1 MPRSVRLSIF
11 ALALVAA
18 PALAQEVPSSG
29 QKLALYTKPAVVRI
43 YGAWIATFRFNNRNW
58 PEAIGGTGS
67 GFFISPDGYVATN
80 AHVVQVIHDGED
92 KAKELLAQEVIKDIV
107 TTYKADFAKMT
118 QDQARK
124 VLANVEMGEVKK
136 LNFVILPN
144 GERAAYD
151 IKAYGA
157 PIGEGKDC
165 AVIKIPTKNAPTLV
179 MGDSQKV
186 QIQDRVYVI
195 GYPGV
200 ADVSGLLDEKSQLE
214 ASITDGAISAV
225 KTTAD
230 GDQVIQVSAP
240 ITHGNS
246 GGPAVNERGEV
257 VGLATFGNVKEVQGF
272 NFLVASSTLAEF
284 VRQAGATPGSSET
297 DREWHTA
304 LDLFWDARYTAAI
317 EKLQEVESLF
327 PAQVEAKKL
336 EDQARDLK
344 RAGKERKSGA
354 IWLVVA
360 GLAVVVLAAAA
371 LVLMRKNKGGA
382 GAAVPRPVGA
392 QPSQPVVQSG
402 QMMGGPMGGAM
413 AAPMGGQPIV
423 QAGGGAAGARVQIP
437 PTIAVAGSSQP
448 VPKTMFAEGRIGSL
462 TCTRGKLVGQRF
474 TLTPEGILIGR
485 QPGVAHIVVNDGRA
499 SGEHVWLKWE
509 EGKLFAIDQGTT
521 NGTFLNDMK
530 RGRISRAE
538 LKDGD
543 IVIVADPECC
553 SLSIKLG

>member
-1 MPRSVRLSIF
+1 MSRSARFTFF
-11 ALALVAA
+11 AFLLGLLGA
-18 PALAQEVPSSG
+18 PAVAQEPPSSG

-43 YGAWIATFRFNNRNW
+43 YGAWIAQFRFNNRTW

-92 KAKELLAQEVIKDIV
+92 KAKEALAQAVIKDII

-124 VLANVEMGEVKK
+124 VLANVEMGEIKK

-144 GERAAYD
+144 GDRAAYD

-179 MGDSQKV
+179 IGDSQKV

-200 ADVSGLLDEKSQLE
+200 ADVNGLLDEKSQLE

-284 VRQAGATPGSSET
+284 VRQAGASPASSET

-360 GLAVVVLAAAA
+360 GLAVVVLAGAA
-371 LVLMRKNKGGA
+371 LLLMRKGKGGA
-382 GAAVPRPVGA
+382 SAAPRPVGA
-392 QPSQPVVQSG
+392 QPSQPSGPAIQSAE
-402 QMMGGPMGGAM
+402 QQRM
-413 AAPMGGQPIV
+413 V
-423 QAGGGAAGARVQIP
+423 IP

-448 VPKTMFAEGRIGSL
+448 VPKTMFAEGRVGSL

-474 TLTPEGILIGR
+474 SLTPEGILIGR

-521 NGTFLNDMK
+521 NGTFLNDLK

-538 LKDGD
+538 VKDGD
-543 IVIVADPECC
+543 VVIVADPECC
-553 SLSIKLG
+553 SLSVKLG

>member
-1 MPRSVRLSIF
+1 MPRSVRLCVF
-11 ALALVAA
+11 ALALAAA
-18 PALAQEVPSSG
+18 PAFSVFGQEAPSSG

-107 TTYKADFAKMT
+107 TTYKAEFAKMT

-124 VLANVEMGEVKK
+124 VLANVEMGEIKK

-179 MGDSQKV
+179 IGDSQKV

-200 ADVSGLLDEKSQLE
+200 ADVNGLLDEKSQLE

-284 VRQAGATPGSSET
+284 VRQAGAAPGSSET

-327 PAQVEAKKL
+327 PGQVEAKKL

-360 GLAVVVLAAAA
+360 GLAVVVLAGAA
-371 LVLMRKNKGGA
+371 LVLMRKNKGGG
-382 GAAVPRPVGA
+382 GAVARPVGA
-392 QPSQPVVQSG
+392 QPSQPVLQSG
-402 QMMGGPMGGAM
+402 PLVQ
-413 AAPMGGQPIV
+413 PMGGQPMG
-423 QAGGGAAGARVQIP
+423 QPMGQGRLQIP

-448 VPKTMFAEGRIGSL
+448 VPKTMFAEGRVGSL
-462 TCTRGKLVGQRF
+462 TCTRGKLAGQRF
-474 TLTPEGILIGR
+474 TLTPEGVLIGR

-543 IVIVADPECC
+543 VVIVADPECL
-553 SLSIKLG
+553 SLSVKLG

>member
-1 MPRSVRLSIF
+1 MPRSVRLCIF
-11 ALALVAA
+11 ALAFAA
-18 PALAQEVPSSG
+18 GPAMAQETPSSG

-92 KAKELLAQEVIKDIV
+92 KAKELLAQEVIKDII
-107 TTYKADFAKMT
+107 TTYKAEFAKMT

-124 VLANVEMGEVKK
+124 VLANVEMGEIKK

-179 MGDSQKV
+179 IGDSQKV

-200 ADVSGLLDEKSQLE
+200 ADVNGLLDEKSQLE

-257 VGLATFGNVKEVQGF
+257 VGLATFGNAKEVQGF

-284 VRQAGATPGSSET
+284 VRQAGASPGSSET

-344 RAGKERKSGA
+344 RSGKERKSGA

-360 GLAVVVLAAAA
+360 GLAVVVLAGAA
-371 LVLMRKNKGGA
+371 LVLMRKGKGGGA
-382 GAAVPRPVGA
+382 GAAAPRPVGA
-392 QPSQPVVQSG
+392 QPSQPVLQSG
-402 QMMGGPMGGAM
+402 PLVQPGP
-413 AAPMGGQPIV
+413 
-423 QAGGGAAGARVQIP
+423 GAAGGRVQIP

-448 VPKTMFAEGRIGSL
+448 VPKTMFAEGRVGSL
-462 TCTRGKLVGQRF
+462 TCTRGKLAGQRF

-543 IVIVADPECC
+543 VVIVADPECL
-553 SLSIKLG
+553 SLSVKLG

>member
-1 MPRSVRLSIF
+1 
-11 ALALVAA
+11 
-18 PALAQEVPSSG
+18 
-29 QKLALYTKPAVVRI
+29 
-43 YGAWIATFRFNNRNW
+43 
-58 PEAIGGTGS
+58 
-67 GFFISPDGYVATN
+67 
-80 AHVVQVIHDGED
+80 
-92 KAKELLAQEVIKDIV
+92 
-107 TTYKADFAKMT
+107 
-118 QDQARK
+118 
-124 VLANVEMGEVKK
+124 
-136 LNFVILPN
+136 VILPN

-179 MGDSQKV
+179 IGDSQKV

-200 ADVSGLLDEKSQLE
+200 ADVNGLLDEKSQLE
-214 ASITDGAISAV
+214 ASITDGAISAI

-284 VRQAGATPGSSET
+284 VRQAGATPGSGET

-336 EDQARDLK
+336 EEQARDLK
-344 RAGKERKSGA
+344 RSGKERKSGA
-354 IWLVVA
+354 IWLIVA
-360 GLAVVVLAAAA
+360 GLAVVVLAGAA
-371 LVLMRKNKGGA
+371 LVLMRKGKGGGA

-392 QPSQPVVQSG
+392 QPSQPVLQSG
-402 QMMGGPMGGAM
+402 PPPQ
-413 AAPMGGQPIV
+413 Q
-423 QAGGGAAGARVQIP
+423 QRVQIP
-437 PTIAVAGSSQP
+437 PTIAVAGGSSQP
-448 VPKTMFAEGRIGSL
+448 VPKTMFAEGRVGSL
-462 TCTRGKLVGQRF
+462 TCTRGKLAGQRF

-543 IVIVADPECC
+543 VVIVADPECC
-553 SLSIKLG
+553 SLSVKLG